1 MNSIINNDIINTLK
15 GYTADMQNEVKFIL
29 QNGSHSKR
37 DELVDFLKSVSSIS
51 DKISFEEKDLAKV
64 LRSPISFTLEV
75 NGKLSGII
83 FSGIPGGHE
92 FNSFILALLQCGG
105 SDLKLDNSII
115 ELISKIKD
123 DLKFEVFISLSCQNC
138 PEVVQALNKFA
149 SINNNISNEMIDGG
163 LFQEIIDKRNIQG
176 VPSIYLNGEL
186 FLNGR
191 VDLEKILN

>member
-105 SDLKLDNSII
+105 SDLKLDNSIETSTVNHLDNQMI
-115 ELISKIKD
+115 HQYRISIRQTFPGKSGLLQILSTTTNCKNNFPRRR
-123 DLKFEVFISLSCQNC
+123 KGNMGEITTIISIWANQ
-138 PEVVQALNKFA
+138 F
-149 SINNNISNEMIDGG
+149 
-163 LFQEIIDKRNIQG
+163 
-176 VPSIYLNGEL
+176 
-186 FLNGR
+186 
-191 VDLEKILN
+191 